1 MIVFQRKSMIINQ
14 KSKTLMKNLKQNKN
28 KTFKIFKG

>member
-1 MIVFQRKSMIINQ
+1 MIINQ

-28 KTFKIFKG
+28 KTFKIFKGLN